1 MEVKHCKGEQGTTSR
16 TCLKRTLV
24 MAFDILLFLFL
35 FLLMY
40 SLFSFLF
47 SVLVPADEGSMTVR
61 QLLFM
66 ADELFLLLAA
76 VFSSWLVLRIRGLSF
91 SILGLR
97 VKGYS
102 KDLWKGAL
110 FALSF
115 YALSFVISLLS
126 GSVEVV
132 SVSFSLSS
140 LLMSFLFFGLVA
152 VFEELALR
160 GFVLGRML
168 EAGVNKFVA
177 LFLSSLLFSLLHLA
191 NPNFAV
197 LPFINIL
204 LAGVML
210 GASYIYTRNLCFP
223 IALHWLWN
231 WLQGPVLGYEV
242 SGNRFGESLLN
253 LRLSANEWMNGGD
266 FGFEGSLLCTLLLIA
281 GTLIIM
287 KMESGKWRMEN

>member
-16 TCLKRTLV
+16 TCLKRTLG

-47 SVLVPADEGSMTVR
+47 SVFVPADEGSMTVR

-287 KMESGKWRMEN
+287 KMESGKWRMDN